1 MPNAIFNAPITVGDN
16 GTINMQS
23 ENVVYEKILI
33 ATLKEFIEKCE
44 DDKLVTESKDILKK
58 YNMNEEDW
66 KSKILSLNSHLAD
79 LGITRGQ
86 VLESWDKSSVKRV

>member
-1 MPNAIFNAPITVGDN
+1 MPNAIFNAPINVGDN

-44 DDKLVTESKDILKK
+44 DDKLVTESKDILKA
-58 YNMNEEDW
+58 NIV
-66 KSKILSLNSHLAD
+66 ILFCP
-79 LGITRGQ
+79 
-86 VLESWDKSSVKRV
+86 